1 MTAEHNPLLGKW
13 RITGMDLWDA
23 AHIDLLGHGFIR
35 FDADGGGEM
44 GFGALQAT
52 LDCHWGSRSMHFTWE
67 GSDEGEH
74 LSGDGDAEVEDDGT
88 ISGEIRFDNGD
99 ETTFTARRA

>member
-74 LSGDGDAEVEDDGT
+74 LSGDGDAEVAATE
-88 ISGEIRFDNGD
+88 
-99 ETTFTARRA
+99 RRKRDFERGATVPEVGPSL